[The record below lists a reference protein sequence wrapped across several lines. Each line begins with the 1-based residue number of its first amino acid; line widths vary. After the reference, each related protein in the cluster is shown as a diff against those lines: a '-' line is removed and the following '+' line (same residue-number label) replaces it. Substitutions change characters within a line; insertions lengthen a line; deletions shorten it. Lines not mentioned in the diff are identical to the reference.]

1 MRLTK
6 QNIERNGSGA
16 VTLIP
21 EDSEDMVLP
30 ADVVK
35 ATALRRVVN
44 KSESG
49 DTSSRR
55 VKLTLQ
61 IRVRALDFD
70 PQLSQL
76 HISGQIMNET
86 PETKIGQYHTL
97 DLELLHSF
105 TLSKE
110 ADGESLGWDSVAI
123 DALRDAVD
131 ISGKRRAEAVAIV
144 MQEGLAHICFIGQ
157 YQTILKQKIETSV
170 ARKRHGN
177 EHEKAMTKFYQQIQ
191 DALLRQCD
199 PDCSSTTT
207 TTSLSSSASSSSA
220 TATATATTTTDMTEK
235 PLLLASPG
243 FVAAGF
249 LKYMQGNAASTPNSP
264 LKNILKHTV
273 VVHCS
278 SGYTHA
284 LAEVLKSPSVQS
296 LLSDTKYARET
307 KLMDKFFE
315 HLRKETNKA
324 TYGPREVEKAVELG
338 AVGPGGGVLIISNRL
353 FRANDIRERH
363 RWVSLV
369 DRVRDVEKGEV
380 RILSS
385 DHESGKRLE
394 GLGGIAALLTYPL
407 PELDEE
413 EESEDEVHQ
422 DDNDEENF

>member
-1 MRLTK
+1 WHCY
-6 QNIERNGSGA
+6 N
-16 VTLIP
+16 LIR
-21 EDSEDMVLP
+21 P
-30 ADVVK
+30 ADIVK
-35 ATALRRVVN
+35 ATALRRVVST
-44 KSESG
+44 SESG
-49 DTSSRR
+49 GTSSRR

-61 IRVRALDFD
+61 IRVKSLDFD

-76 HISGQIMNET
+76 HVSGQIMNET

-97 DLELLHSF
+97 DLELSHSF
-105 TLSKE
+105 TLEKE
-110 ADGESLGWDSVAI
+110 ADGQSLGWDSVAI

-131 ISGKRRAEAVAIV
+131 ISGKRRAEAIAIV

-157 YQTILKQKIETSV
+157 YQTVMKQKIETSV

-177 EHEKAMTKFYQQIQ
+177 EHDKAMSRFYQHTQ

-199 PDCSSTTT
+199 PD
-207 TTSLSSSASSSSA
+207 ANA
-220 TATATATTTTDMTEK
+220 TASATDMTEK

-249 LKYMQGNAASTPNSP
+249 LKHLQANAALNPLSP
-264 LKNILKHTV
+264 LRNILKHTV

-307 KLMDKFFE
+307 KLMDLFFE
-315 HLRKETNKA
+315 HLRKESYKA
-324 TYGPREVEKAVELG
+324 TYGPREVEQAVEMG
-338 AVGPGGGVLIISNRL
+338 AVGPGGGTLIISNRL
-353 FRANDIRERH
+353 FRSDDVRERQ
-363 RWVSLV
+363 RWVKLV

-385 DHESGKRLE
+385 DHESGKRLD
-394 GLGGIAALLTYPL
+394 GLGGIAALLTYPI
-407 PELDEE
+407 PELGEE
-413 EESEDEVHQ
+413 ASDSEDENTQ
-422 DDNDEENF
+422 RNEDDF

>member
-21 EDSEDMVLP
+21 EDPEDMWHCYNLIRP
-30 ADVVK
+30 ADIVK
-35 ATALRRVVN
+35 ATTLRRVVS
-44 KSESG
+44 KSEAG
-49 DTSSRR
+49 DTTSRR
-55 VKLTLQ
+55 IKLTLQ
-61 IRVRALDFD
+61 IRVKTLDFD
-70 PQLSQL
+70 AQLSQL
-76 HISGQIMNET
+76 HINGQIMNET
-86 PETKIGQYHTL
+86 SETKIGQYHTL
-97 DLELLHSF
+97 DLELAHSF
-105 TLSKE
+105 TLEKE

-131 ISGKRRAEAVAIV
+131 ISGKRRAEAIAIV

-157 YQTILKQKIETSV
+157 FQTLMKQKIETSV
-170 ARKRHGN
+170 PRKRHGTD
-177 EHEKAMTKFYQQIQ
+177 HEKAMTRFYQHTQ

-199 PDCSSTTT
+199 PDSSSTT
-207 TTSLSSSASSSSA
+207 SSS
-220 TATATATTTTDMTEK
+220 DMTEK

-249 LKYMQGNAASTPNSP
+249 LKHMQATVIANPNSP

-307 KLMDKFFE
+307 VLMDSFFE

-324 TYGPREVEKAVELG
+324 TYGPREVEKAVDLG

-353 FRANDIRERH
+353 FRANDIRERQ
-363 RWVSLV
+363 RWVALV

-407 PELDEE
+407 PELDEGESDE
-413 EESEDEVHQ
+413 EEDY
-422 DDNDEENF
+422 DDNGEAY